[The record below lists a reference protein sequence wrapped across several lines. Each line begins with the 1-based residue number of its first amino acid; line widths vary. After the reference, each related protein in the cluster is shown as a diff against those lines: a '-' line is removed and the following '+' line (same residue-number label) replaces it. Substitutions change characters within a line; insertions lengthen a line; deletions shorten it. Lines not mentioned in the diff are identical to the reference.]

1 MPIALRPIRPDQGIS
16 RRQALAGLTAGG
28 AAIACGCSR
37 NAGSHGHRSGWYA
50 LLSDPHIAADPSAK
64 LRGESMADNLRAV
77 VADILRADDPPRGVM
92 IDGDLAFHH
101 GDPGDYRTILG
112 LLEPLRREG
121 LPVHV
126 TLGNHDD
133 RAHLRAAV
141 AGQEWAEAADK
152 YVATIPGPGVRFV
165 LLDSQNGVNVT
176 AGRLGPAQ
184 LAWLASDL
192 DAHPDT
198 PAVVVVHHNIN
209 ARSESAL
216 RDTDAFLDVLRP
228 RRQAKAVVFGHT
240 HVWNVREID
249 GIHMI
254 NLPAIGY
261 RFLPKQPLGWVAF
274 RPEPDGAEIELR
286 CIGGDRRQDG
296 RRASLRWRSA

>member
-1 MPIALRPIRPDQGIS
+1 
-16 RRQALAGLTAGG
+16 
-28 AAIACGCSR
+28 
-37 NAGSHGHRSGWYA
+37 
-50 LLSDPHIAADPSAK
+50 
-64 LRGESMADNLRAV
+64 MADNLRAV
-77 VADILRADDPPRGVM
+77 VADILRADDPPRGVV

-101 GDPGDYRTILG
+101 GEPGDYRTVLG
-112 LLEPLRREG
+112 LVEPLRRQA
-121 LPVHV
+121 LPVHM

-133 RAHLRAAV
+133 RPNLRAAI
-141 AGQEWAEAADK
+141 ARQDGDDPGDK
-152 YVATIPGPGVRFV
+152 VVSTVSGPGVRFV

-176 AGRLGPAQ
+176 AGKLGPEQ
-184 LAWLASDL
+184 LSWLANDL
-192 DAHPDT
+192 DAHPET
-198 PAVVVVHHNIN
+198 PAVIVVHHNIN
-209 ARSESAL
+209 AHSESAL
-216 RDTDAFLDVLRP
+216 RNTEAFLNVLRP

-240 HVWNVREID
+240 HVWNVRAID

-261 RFLPKQPLGWVAF
+261 RFLPKQPLGWVVF